1 MITHYISRVLSLCF
15 YGALIFIAI
24 GFAFLLINGA
34 GGGLPA
40 DEVDFAPIIHS
51 FFTGNSD
58 AAFMVAAFVICL
70 SPFFS
75 AIVLIVY
82 GVKSKHPLII
92 VYSILLII
100 LLVVSLVFE

>member
-1 MITHYISRVLSLCF
+1 MITSYISRVLSLCF

-24 GFAFLLINGA
+24 GFIFLIINGA

-40 DEVDFAPIIHS
+40 DEVDFAPIIRS

-58 AAFMVAAFVICL
+58 AAFLIAAFVVCL

-82 GVKSKHPLII
+82 SVKNKHPLII
-92 VYSILLII
+92 TYSILLII
-100 LLVVSLVFE
+100 LLIVSLIFE